1 MRPILA
7 ALVALF
13 GAVVVLAHPTPA
25 GAQAPTAHARKAAFY
40 RDVQA
45 KRFDVAVRD
54 GAAYL
59 RRAPADDAFALD
71 YAYAL
76 IAAHRADE
84 ATALL
89 HRLTTSHIATVRK
102 AAARQLVA
110 MTPPPAPVATPAPF
124 ADAYEQY
131 AGGDLIASRDAFRAG
146 LVDRPNDA
154 GAWHQLAY
162 IELALHDAP
171 AYIDALKHYVAL
183 APGDDQAKLQLA
195 YALFA
200 AKDYAGGRALLVQ
213 AARSP
218 DAAVAAD
225 AQRQLAVLPG
235 NGGTAKLDV
244 FGYALNDSRFH
255 DTFYGFDARYRL
267 APTRIYPYVSLQV
280 SNDAKASGVP
290 ASYVLNDNSAVLAAG
305 YRTAL
310 TPILYAFVEAGGA
323 NSFRTGVTQSDLRF
337 GVLLSTRLGA
347 GGYKPQ
353 TQIDA
358 SLVHYSRYIDT
369 ISYGTVAHDFYI
381 GSKVVRGVVG
391 VDTALDTTRAYYS
404 NTVDAFAG
412 LQVRRG
418 AATFRVVGLGGYY
431 LGRGIDVPAQRTYT
445 SIRTELLYG
454 LSR

>member
-1 MRPILA
+1 MRSILA
-7 ALVALF
+7 AGVALL
-13 GAVVVLAHPTPA
+13 GAIVVLAHPMQA
-25 GAQAPTAHARKAAFY
+25 RAQSLPPQAEKAAFY

-45 KRFDVAVRD
+45 KRYDAAVSV
-54 GAAYL
+54 GAAY
-59 RRAPADDAFALD
+59 RRHAPADDRFALD

-76 IAAHRADE
+76 IAAHRTDD

-89 HRLTTSHIATVRK
+89 HRLATSRVAAVRT
-102 AAARQLVA
+102 AAQRQLIA
-110 MTPPPAPVATPAPF
+110 MTPPPVPVATPAPF
-124 ADAYEQY
+124 ANAYEQY

-146 LVDRPNDA
+146 LVEHPNDA

-171 AYIDALKHYVAL
+171 AYIDALQHYVAL
-183 APGDDQAKLQLA
+183 APKDDPTKLQLS

-200 AKDYAGGRALLVQ
+200 AKDYRGGRALLVEL
-213 AARSP
+213 AKSP

-225 AQRQLAVLPG
+225 ARRQLAVLPG
-235 NGGTAKLDV
+235 SSVGDRLDV

-267 APTRIYPYVSLQV
+267 APWRIYPYVSLQV

-290 ASYVLNDNSAVLAAG
+290 ASYVLNDDAAVLAG
-305 YRTAL
+305 GFRTAL

-323 NSFRTGVTQSDLRF
+323 SSFRTGVTQSDLRF
-337 GVLLSTRLGA
+337 GLLLSTRLGA

-358 SLVHYSRYIDT
+358 SLVHYSRYLDT

-381 GSKVVRGVVG
+381 GSKIVRGVVG
-391 VDTALDTTRAYYS
+391 VDTALDTNRAYYS
-404 NTVDAFAG
+404 NTVDTFAG

-418 AATFRVVGLGGYY
+418 PATFRVIGLGGYY
-431 LGRGIDVPAQRTYT
+431 LGRGIDVPAQRTYS